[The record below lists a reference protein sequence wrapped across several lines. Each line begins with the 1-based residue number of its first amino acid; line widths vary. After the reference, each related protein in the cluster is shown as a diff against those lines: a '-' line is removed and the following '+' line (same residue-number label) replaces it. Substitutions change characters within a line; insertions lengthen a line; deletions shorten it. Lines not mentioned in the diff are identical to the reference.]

1 MNPLQAYELTIKGK
15 LEAIPLPD
23 MEDAIWARISARL
36 DTDMPT
42 DDDSGGG
49 PASGIP
55 PRTWIGG
62 GALLIFLISLIS
74 IFYNRTSKDEV
85 PQVIPA
91 NPVEIP
97 DASIQPNEVSP
108 GGNPVP
114 QNIINPEPSSQE
126 QPANTIDPQPTPFP
140 AQVNPDIGIKD
151 SLAADIVGPVLSPPV
166 NPPPIAKD
174 SVIPGKKSRGVK
186 GISDNDYK
194 IVPKKDS
201 N

>member
-42 DDDSGGG
+42 DDDNGGG

-62 GALLIFLISLIS
+62 GALLVFLISLIS
-74 IFYNRTSKDEV
+74 IFYNRSSKEDSPSLIPSTSNENPAVTIESNDVSPPGNAAEQNV
-85 PQVIPA
+85 VRPQVIQEDQSTEVA
-91 NPVEIP
+91 IP
-97 DASIQPNEVSP
+97 QSLPL
-108 GGNPVP
+108 
-114 QNIINPEPSSQE
+114 
-126 QPANTIDPQPTPFP
+126 PT
-140 AQVNPDIGIKD
+140 APDIGLRD
-151 SLAADIVGPVLSPPV
+151 SAAEDFAAPIISPPV
-166 NPPPIAKD
+166 NPPPLAKD
-174 SVIPGKKSRGVK
+174 SVVPGKKPRGVK
-186 GISDNDYK
+186 GITDNDYK